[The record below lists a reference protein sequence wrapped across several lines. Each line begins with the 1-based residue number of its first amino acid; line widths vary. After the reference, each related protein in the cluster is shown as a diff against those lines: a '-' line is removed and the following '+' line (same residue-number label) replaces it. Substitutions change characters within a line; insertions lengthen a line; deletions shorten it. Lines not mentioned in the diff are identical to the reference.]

1 MLLKMPYDKIKKGDK
16 RTKMYDCAEMIRN
29 TAKILNDLN
38 IYDILYY
45 ISEG

>member
-1 MLLKMPYDKIKKGDK
+1 MLYDKINKDDK
-16 RTKMYDCAEMIRN
+16 RTKMYDYAEKIENAMN
-29 TAKILNDLN
+29 ILNNLN